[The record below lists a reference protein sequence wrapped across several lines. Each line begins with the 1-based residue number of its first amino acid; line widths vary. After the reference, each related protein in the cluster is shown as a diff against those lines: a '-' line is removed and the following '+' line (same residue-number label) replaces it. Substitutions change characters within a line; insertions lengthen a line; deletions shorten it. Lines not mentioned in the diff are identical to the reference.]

1 MSVAATGPDASP
13 LPAGFEELYARHHD
27 FVWRCALRMGASPA
41 DVEDIVQ
48 ETFMVA
54 LRRYDQTEFR
64 QGGARPSNWLFAILR
79 NVLRNHARGDRRRRT
94 FLAAFAETR
103 TERQPP
109 HGGVQS
115 ALGLRLLDEFLHEL
129 EPDRRAVFVLAE
141 FEGLRGPEIARVL
154 ELNANTV
161 RSRLRA
167 ARQAFEARF
176 EHEHERGQLVEAASN
191 DAAPREARARG
202 LVLLGLPV
210 DPWVSANT
218 SAKLGWFATRSG
230 LGRGLVSVALSSS
243 VLVGVA
249 LVGNIGEPTPHELV
263 VENASDASA
272 KTRAGTNHA
281 DGPVPNAPETANDV
295 MRAEPA
301 IVVQAR
307 SKRSAQVPTLD
318 QNAAL
323 DRLTLARRALL
334 EGDAATCLSLV
345 AADEAWPP
353 ALDARR
359 VALEIGA
366 LCKLDQP
373 ERAQARAAAWVREHP
388 NANVAVDLHAAC
400 WNDDNTPASSGH

>member
-1 MSVAATGPDASP
+1 MSVSVAATAHGSSP
-13 LPAGFEELYARHHD
+13 LPAGFGEFYARHHD
-27 FVWRCALRMGASPA
+27 FVWRCALRLGASPA

-48 ETFMVA
+48 ETFLVA

-64 QGGARPSNWLFAILR
+64 QGEGQGGARPSSWLFAILH
-79 NVLRNHARGDRRRRT
+79 NVLRNHARGDRRRRS
-94 FLAAFAETR
+94 FLEAFAKTR
-103 TERQPP
+103 TDRQPP
-109 HGGVQS
+109 HSGAQS

-154 ELNANTV
+154 DLNANTV

-167 ARQAFEARF
+167 ARHAFEARF
-176 EHEHERGQLVEAASN
+176 EHERGQLVEAARN

-210 DPWVSANT
+210 DPWASANT
-218 SAKLGWFATRSG
+218 SAKLGWFATR
-230 LGRGLVSVALSSS
+230 RGLVSVALSSS

-249 LVGNIGEPTPHELV
+249 LVGNMGEPAPQELV
-263 VENASDASA
+263 VEDASD
-272 KTRAGTNHA
+272 HA
-281 DGPVPNAPETANDV
+281 DLSGSNEPNAPEATDEV
-295 MRAEPA
+295 IRAEPA

-307 SKRSAQVPTLD
+307 SKRSAHVPTLD
-318 QNAAL
+318 SNAAL

-334 EGDAATCLSLV
+334 DGDAATCLSLV

-366 LCKLDQP
+366 LCELDQP
-373 ERAQARAAAWVREHP
+373 QRAQARAAAWVREHP
-388 NANVAVDLHAAC
+388 NAKVAVDLHAAC
-400 WNDDNTPASSGH
+400 WNDGNTPASIGH

>member
-1 MSVAATGPDASP
+1 MSVAATAYDRSP
-13 LPAGFEELYARHHD
+13 LPAGFGDLYARHYD
-27 FVWRCALRMGASPA
+27 LVWRCALRLGASPA

-48 ETFMVA
+48 ETFLVA
-54 LRRYDQTEFR
+54 LRRYDQTEFS

-79 NVLRNHARGDRRRRT
+79 NVLRNHARGDRRRRA

-103 TERQPP
+103 IQRQPP
-109 HGGVQS
+109 ESGVQA
-115 ALGLRLLDEFLHEL
+115 ALGLRLLDDFLHEL

-176 EHEHERGQLVEAASN
+176 EHEQRGQLVEAASN

-210 DPWVSANT
+210 DPWATANT

-230 LGRGLVSVALSSS
+230 LGRGLVGVALSSS

-249 LVGNIGEPTPHELV
+249 AVGNIGEPTPHERV
-263 VENASDASA
+263 VEN
-272 KTRAGTNHA
+272 AGTNHA
-281 DGPVPNAPETANDV
+281 DRSVSSEPNAPETADEV
-295 MRAEPA
+295 MHAEPA

-307 SKRSAQVPTLD
+307 AKRSAHVPTLD
-318 QNAAL
+318 SNAAL

-334 EGDAATCLSLV
+334 DGDAATCLSLV

-366 LCKLDQP
+366 LCELDQP
-373 ERAQARAAAWVREHP
+373 ERARARAAAWVREHP

>member
-218 SAKLGWFATRSG
+218 SAKLGWLATR
-230 LGRGLVSVALSSS
+230 RGLVSVALSSS

-249 LVGNIGEPTPHELV
+249 LVGNMAEPTPPELV
-263 VENASDASA
+263 VENAGDGSA
-272 KTRAGTNHA
+272 KTRAGTDHA
-281 DGPVPNAPETANDV
+281 DLSEPNEPNAP
-295 MRAEPA
+295 EPA